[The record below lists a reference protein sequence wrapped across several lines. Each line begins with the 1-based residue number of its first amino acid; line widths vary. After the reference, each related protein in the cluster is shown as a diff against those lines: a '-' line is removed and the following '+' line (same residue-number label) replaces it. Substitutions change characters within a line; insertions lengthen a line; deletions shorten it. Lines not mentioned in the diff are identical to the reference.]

1 MSEKVNNSP
10 QKHRGPM
17 GRGPM
22 GAVEKPK
29 NFKGSTKKLLK
40 YMGKYKGRV
49 SLVIIFAIC
58 STIFNIVGPKILGNA
73 TTILANGLMSS
84 FTGSGEGID
93 FIGIGN
99 IILWLVGLYIVS
111 ALFSYIQGFI
121 MTDVSMKVTYNLRK
135 DISKKLNKLP
145 LKYFDG
151 TTNGEVLSR
160 ITNDIDTLSQS
171 LNQSLTQIITSVTSL
186 IGIIIMMFSIN
197 FYMTLITL
205 CIAPISLSL
214 LSQ

>member
-1 MSEKVNNSP
+1 M
-10 QKHRGPM
+10 
-17 GRGPM
+17 
-22 GAVEKPK
+22 
-29 NFKGSTKKLLK
+29 
-40 YMGKYKGRV
+40 
-49 SLVIIFAIC
+49 
-58 STIFNIVGPKILGNA
+58 
-73 TTILANGLMSS
+73 
-84 FTGSGEGID
+84 
-93 FIGIGN
+93 
-99 IILWLVGLYIVS
+99 S

>member
-58 STIFNIVGPKILGNA
+58 SSA
-73 TTILANGLMSS
+73 SS
-84 FTGSGEGID
+84 QT
-93 FIGIGN
+93 
-99 IILWLVGLYIVS
+99 
-111 ALFSYIQGFI
+111 
-121 MTDVSMKVTYNLRK
+121 
-135 DISKKLNKLP
+135 
-145 LKYFDG
+145 
-151 TTNGEVLSR
+151 
-160 ITNDIDTLSQS
+160 
-171 LNQSLTQIITSVTSL
+171 
-186 IGIIIMMFSIN
+186 
-197 FYMTLITL
+197 
-205 CIAPISLSL
+205 
-214 LSQ
+214 